1 MNWKS
6 FVETAQA
13 KEYVLPEGWDSREKI
28 ATDLGISQDAVQ
40 RMFSPLVKSGV
51 IETGQFPVFDKIL
64 KKVVKITA
72 YRKRET
78 APARNQKLQRNEKG
92 HFV

>member
-13 KEYVLPEGWDSREKI
+13 KEYVLPEGWDSREKV
-28 ATDLGISQDAVQ
+28 ATDLGISEDAVQ

-51 IETGQFPVFDKIL
+51 IEMGSFPVFDKIL
-64 KKVVKITA
+64 KRVVKITA
-72 YRKRET
+72 YRKKNQQ
-78 APARNQKLQRNEKG
+78 PAQKLTRGKNGQFK
-92 HFV
+92 